1 MSTRPP
7 KYGSMPRPRRSRCSR
22 HSGARRR
29 REPGISVG
37 KKISRFR
44 VWSFGPSRN
53 DEINRKR
60 NSRIPKRPYSPWGI
74 RLQSDS
80 RGSDCMHGVT
90 GKPPGA
96 AKDKAGETPSRF
108 MLLMLVAMTGVAPIS
123 HYMLVPALPVLATT
137 FGRDISIAQMTV
149 SLYMVGIA
157 CSQIIMGPL
166 SDRFGRRPVLLA
178 GLGLMVA
185 ASAACIFAETLP
197 QLIAARFLQ
206 ALGGATGMVVS
217 RAIIRDLYS
226 RERIGAMISLVI
238 AVMMIAQML
247 SPLTGGLLETAFGWR
262 AIFYLITA
270 AALTITVGIAL
281 ALPETRRARAEGGGF
296 RGDVGS
302 LIRSRAFIGYML
314 CQVLASQIIFTFAGG
329 GPYIVVT
336 QMGRSSAEYG
346 AWFACTGFAYLIG
359 NLFCVRFAP
368 RHSLENLIWFGL
380 ALQFVGSLLNL
391 IWGIAGLNLAPSWL
405 FGTQMLVMF
414 ANAFVMSNSAAG
426 AISVRPDAA
435 GTASGAMG
443 VLQMGIGSLFSQ
455 FGAYLGGH
463 FATPVALNIAIVML
477 SIACASTMIFLIP
490 RPDVG
495 VSEALVEKAEGEESG
510 VLEGVAPYRHFN
522 NDVVAR
528 ESGRSSTPGSRG
540 VKP

>member
-1 MSTRPP
+1 
-7 KYGSMPRPRRSRCSR
+7 
-22 HSGARRR
+22 
-29 REPGISVG
+29 
-37 KKISRFR
+37 
-44 VWSFGPSRN
+44 
-53 DEINRKR
+53 
-60 NSRIPKRPYSPWGI
+60 
-74 RLQSDS
+74 
-80 RGSDCMHGVT
+80 MHGVV

-96 AKDKAGETPSRF
+96 ADSNAVATSKI

-123 HYMLVPALPVLATT
+123 LYMLVPALPVLATT

-149 SLYMVGIA
+149 SLFMVGIA

-166 SDRFGRRPVLLA
+166 SDKFGRRPVLLA

-185 ASAACIFAETLP
+185 ASVGCIFAETLP

-226 RERIGAMISLVI
+226 RDRISSMISLVI

-270 AALTITVGIAL
+270 ASLTITVIIAF
-281 ALPETRRARAEGGGF
+281 ALPETRRDRAEGSGF

-302 LIRSRAFIGYML
+302 LVTSRAFIGYVL
-314 CQVLASQIIFTFAGG
+314 CQVLASQIIFAFAGG

-336 QMGRSSAEYG
+336 QMGRTSAEYG
-346 AWFACTGFAYLIG
+346 AWFAATGFAYLVG

-368 RHSLENLIWFGL
+368 RHSLEKLIWFGL
-380 ALQFVGSLLNL
+380 ALQFAGSLLNL
-391 IWGIAGLNLAPSWL
+391 AWSIIGLNQAPSFL
-405 FGTQMLVMF
+405 FGTQMIVMI
-414 ANAFVMSNSAAG
+414 ANAFVMSNAAAG
-426 AISVRPDAA
+426 AISIRPEAA

-443 VLQMGIGSLFSQ
+443 FLQMGIGSLVSQ

-463 FATPVALNIAIVML
+463 STTTLPLTAAIFAISV
-477 SIACASTMIFLIP
+477 ACALTMIFIVP
-490 RPDVG
+490 R
-495 VSEALVEKAEGEESG
+495 
-510 VLEGVAPYRHFN
+510 R
-522 NDVVAR
+522 
-528 ESGRSSTPGSRG
+528 T
-540 VKP
+540 

>member
-1 MSTRPP
+1 
-7 KYGSMPRPRRSRCSR
+7 
-22 HSGARRR
+22 
-29 REPGISVG
+29 
-37 KKISRFR
+37 
-44 VWSFGPSRN
+44 
-53 DEINRKR
+53 
-60 NSRIPKRPYSPWGI
+60 
-74 RLQSDS
+74 L
-80 RGSDCMHGVT
+80 HGVT
-90 GKPPGA
+90 GKPPQA
-96 AKDKAGETPSRF
+96 AQDDIATSRL
-108 MLLMLVAMTGVAPIS
+108 MLLLLVAMTGVAPIS
-123 HYMLVPALPVLATT
+123 LYLLVPALPVLAST

-157 CSQIIMGPL
+157 CSQLIMGPL

-185 ASAACIFAETLP
+185 ASVACIFAETLP

-226 RERIGAMISLVI
+226 RERISSMISLVI

-262 AIFYLITA
+262 AIFYAITA
-270 AALTITVGIAL
+270 ASLVIAVAIAIT
-281 ALPETRRARAEGGGF
+281 LPETRRDRIEAGGF

-302 LIRSRAFIGYML
+302 LFRSRAFIGYVL

-329 GPYIVVT
+329 GPYVVVL

-346 AWFACTGFAYLIG
+346 AWFASTGLAYLVG

-368 RHSLENLIWFGL
+368 RHRLEKLIWFGL
-380 ALQFVGSLLNL
+380 TLQLAGSLLNL
-391 IWGIAGLNLAPSWL
+391 LWGVTGLNQAPSWL

-414 ANAFVMSNSAAG
+414 GNAFVMSNSAAG
-426 AISVRPDAA
+426 AISVRPEAA

-443 VLQMGIGSLFSQ
+443 FLQMGVGSLLSQ

-463 FATPVALNIAIVML
+463 FATPVPLNLAIFVL
-477 SIACASTMIFLIP
+477 SIACASTMVFIIP
-490 RPDVG
+490 RRSVV
-495 VSEALVEKAEGEESG
+495 VSEELIEQAEEEESG
-510 VLEGVAPYRHFN
+510 LL
-522 NDVVAR
+522 
-528 ESGRSSTPGSRG
+528 
-540 VKP
+540 

>member
-1 MSTRPP
+1 
-7 KYGSMPRPRRSRCSR
+7 
-22 HSGARRR
+22 
-29 REPGISVG
+29 
-37 KKISRFR
+37 
-44 VWSFGPSRN
+44 
-53 DEINRKR
+53 
-60 NSRIPKRPYSPWGI
+60 
-74 RLQSDS
+74 
-80 RGSDCMHGVT
+80 MHGVM

-96 AKDKAGETPSRF
+96 ATDKSENPTSRL
-108 MLLMLVAMTGVAPIS
+108 MLLLLVAMTGVAPIS
-123 HYMLVPALPVLATT
+123 LYMLVPALPVLATA

-185 ASAACIFAETLP
+185 ASAACIFADTLP

-262 AIFYLITA
+262 AIFYVITA
-270 AALTITVGIAL
+270 ASLIIAVAIAL
-281 ALPETRRARAEGGGF
+281 ALPETRRDRSEAGGF

-302 LIRSRAFIGYML
+302 LLKSRAFVGYLL
-314 CQVLASQIIFTFAGG
+314 CQVLASQIIFTFAGA
-329 GPYIVVT
+329 GPYVVVT
-336 QMGRSSAEYG
+336 QMSRSGAEYG
-346 AWFACTGFAYLIG
+346 AWFATTGLAYLIG

-368 RHSLENLIWFGL
+368 RHSLEKLIWFGL
-380 ALQFVGSLLNL
+380 ALQFLGSLLNL
-391 IWGIAGLNLAPSWL
+391 VWGIAGLNQAPAWL

-443 VLQMGIGSLFSQ
+443 FLQMGIGSLFSQ
-455 FGAYLGGH
+455 FGAWLGGH
-463 FATPVALNIAIVML
+463 FATPVALNIAIVIL
-477 SIACASTMIFLIP
+477 SAACASTMIFLVP
-490 RPDVG
+490 RRDVV
-495 VSEALVEKAEGEESG
+495 VSEELIEQAEEEESG
-510 VLEGVAPYRHFN
+510 ML
-522 NDVVAR
+522 
-528 ESGRSSTPGSRG
+528 
-540 VKP
+540 